1 MCQWG
6 VCRTGAC
13 PSTSKVGSTTDS
25 GTYLA
30 LVAGEIVW
38 QSVNVNA
45 AVDVVG
51 FGVKVT
57 TNSSSTGNLFSVGLY
72 NYNTSTGQPSTLV
85 TSTSVVAAV
94 EGLNEVAVAPV
105 QISNG
110 NYFLAVAVEGSVTI
124 SGSTTNRITYYCTSC
139 FSGTWP
145 STAAASGNSNQP
157 MLDLYAVTIS
167 P

>member
-1 MCQWG
+1 
-6 VCRTGAC
+6 
-13 PSTSKVGSTTDS
+13 
-25 GTYLA
+25 LA
-30 LVAGEIVW
+30 LLAGEIVW
-38 QSVNVNA
+38 QSVSVTA

-57 TNSSSTGNLFSVGLY
+57 TNSGSAGNPFSVGLY
-72 NYNTSTGQPSTLV
+72 KYNTSTGEPSTLV
-85 TSTSVVAAV
+85 TSTGVISAV
-94 EGLNEVAVAPV
+94 EGVNEVTVAPV

-110 NYFLAVAVEGSVTI
+110 NYFLAVAVAGSVTI
-124 SGSTTNRITYYCTSC
+124 SGSSTNRTTYYCMSC

-145 STAAASGNSNQP
+145 LTAAASATSNQP